1 MLGAPEIVY
10 DISFRRRPYR
20 VNPVMASC
28 SAPMAIQPGLLPAH
42 LRCESD
48 EVDGTRGEA
57 TGDVAL
63 SDRPGPS
70 SRR

>member
-1 MLGAPEIVY
+1 
-10 DISFRRRPYR
+10 
-20 VNPVMASC
+20 
-28 SAPMAIQPGLLPAH
+28 MAIQPGLLPAH